1 MPAYLTFA
9 LVAPLAS
16 FGAIAVGERRSG
28 WDRPARSAVLGLV
41 GACLGL
47 ERDDDAGQEA
57 LAADYAVALLCHSP
71 GRLLADYHTTQVP
84 SAKRGRRFATR
95 AQELDFPSHELNTIL
110 SRRDYRSGAWHLGAI
125 SLRRDTARWTLE
137 DLAAAMLQ
145 PCFVPY
151 LGRKSCP
158 LGLPLAPQIS
168 EATDASAALLERHQ
182 SGPEALLPGR
192 GGRTLRGVL
201 ADPPVA
207 TTVVLDAGL
216 VGPDDTRHGRTEF
229 RRDQPRSR
237 RRWQFDL
244 REEAVL
250 GTGTP

>member
-1 MPAYLTFA
+1 MPRYLTFA

-28 WDRPARSAVLGLV
+28 WDRPGRSAVLGLV

-47 ERDDDAGQEA
+47 EREDDAGQEA
-57 LAADYAVALLCHSP
+57 LASGYAVALLCHSP

-95 AQELDFPSHELNTIL
+95 AEELAEPELNTIL

-125 SLRRDTARWTLE
+125 WLRHHAARWSLE
-137 DLAAAMLQ
+137 DLAEAMLR
-145 PCFVPY
+145 PRFVPY

-158 LGLPLAPQIS
+158 LGLPLGPQVS
-168 EATDASAALLERHQ
+168 DATDAPTVLRERHR
-182 SGPEALLPGR
+182 SGPEALLKAPN
-192 GGRTLRGVL
+192 GRTLRGIL
-201 ADPPVA
+201 ADPP
-207 TTVVLDAGL
+207 TETIIVLDADDPA
-216 VGPDDTRHGRTEF
+216 VAAAGPLLRRTEF

-250 GTGTP
+250 GTETP

>member
-1 MPAYLTFA
+1 MPCYLTFA

-28 WDRPARSAVLGLV
+28 WDRPGRSAVLGLV

-47 ERDDDAGQEA
+47 HRDDDGGQEA
-57 LAADYAVALLCHSP
+57 LSHDYRVALLCHSP

-84 SAKRGRRFATR
+84 SARRGRRFATR
-95 AQELDFPSHELNTIL
+95 ADELVEPDLNTIL
-110 SRRDYRSGAWHLGAI
+110 SRRDYRSGAWHLGAMWPR
-125 SLRRDTARWTLE
+125 SDGPRWTLE
-137 DLAAAMLQ
+137 ELAEAMRR
-145 PCFVPY
+145 PGFTPY

-158 LGLPLAPQIS
+158 LGLPLFPLIEDAIDAP
-168 EATDASAALLERHQ
+168 AALEARHRT
-182 SGPEALLPGR
+182 GPEASFPALR
-192 GGRTLRGVL
+192 GGALRSVL
-201 ADPPVA
+201 ANPPADIVIA
-207 TTVVLDAGL
+207 LDADDPAAT
-216 VGPDDTRHGRTEF
+216 GPRHRRTEF

-250 GTGTP
+250 GVVDP

>member
-1 MPAYLTFA
+1 MPAHLTFA

-16 FGAIAVGERRSG
+16 FGAIAIGERRSG

-47 ERDDDAGQEA
+47 EREDDAGQEA
-57 LAADYAVALLCHSP
+57 LASGYAVALLCHSP

-95 AQELDFPSHELNTIL
+95 AEELEFPSHELNTIL

-125 SLRRDTARWTLE
+125 SLRQNIARWTLDE
-137 DLAAAMLQ
+137 LAEAMRR

-158 LGLPLAPQIS
+158 LGLPLAPQVG
-168 EATDASAALLERHQ
+168 DAPDAAIALLDRHQ
-182 SGPEALLPGR
+182 SGPEALLLARYGH
-192 GGRTLRGVL
+192 TLRGVL
-201 ADPPVA
+201 ADPPVP
-207 TTVVLDAGL
+207 TTIALDTDL
-216 VGPDDTRHGRTEF
+216 VDPDNKRHLRTEF

-250 GTGTP
+250 DTETP